1 MSELGEGYHFVTAR
15 VEGGALPA
23 DTLRA
28 GRRLGLGLG

>member
-1 MSELGEGYHFVTAR
+1 MSELGQGYHFVTAR

-28 GRRLGLGLG
+28 GRRLGLG